1 MNRTKSEINIELEKS
16 LKELS
21 DYKLA
26 LDQSSIVAITDQR
39 GIINYV
45 NENFCKISKYSQQEL
60 LGQDHRIINSGYH
73 PKEFIRDL
81 WVTIANGRIWRGEL
95 KNKAKDGSYYWV
107 DTTIIPFLNEQDKPY
122 QYVAI
127 RADITPRK
135 KVEQELLLLNE
146 ELEMRVKH
154 RTEELESFTY
164 SVSHDLRAP
173 LRAINGYAKMFE
185 EDYIEILDDE
195 AKRLLGV
202 IQDNAKKMGT
212 LIDELL
218 AFSRLG
224 RKELNKSKINTKELT
239 QNIISEYYKSSLE
252 KVDIKIED
260 LPEVIAD
267 YSLMH
272 QVMLNLIS
280 NAFKYSVHVE
290 KPCIEISC
298 KAKDD
303 EIIFFVKDNGAG
315 FDMRYSDKL
324 FGVFQRLHSTHEFD
338 GTGVG
343 LAIVK
348 RIITR
353 HGGRVWAEGEIGKG
367 ATFYFSLPIINE

>member
-1 MNRTKSEINIELEKS
+1 MIKTKNEINLELEKS

-21 DYKLA
+21 DYKFA
-26 LDQSSIVAITDQR
+26 LDQSSIVAITDQK

-45 NENFCKISKYSQQEL
+45 NENFCKISKYSKEEL
-60 LGQDHRIINSGYH
+60 LGKDHRIINSGYH

-81 WVTIANGRIWRGEL
+81 WVTIANGNIWRGEL

-107 DTTIIPFLNEQDKPY
+107 DTTIIPFLNENQKPY
-122 QYVAI
+122 QYIAI
-127 RADITPRK
+127 RADISSRK
-135 KVEQELLLLNE
+135 KVEEELMLLNE
-146 ELEMRVKH
+146 ELEQRVKH
-154 RTEELESFTY
+154 RTEELESFSY

-185 EDYIEILDDE
+185 EDYNKILDNE

-218 AFSRLG
+218 AFSRIG
-224 RKELNKSKINTKELT
+224 RKEFNKVEIDVKLLIEKILNEYFKSALENVEIKINVLHMAK
-239 QNIISEYYKSSLE
+239 
-252 KVDIKIED
+252 
-260 LPEVIAD
+260 AD
-267 YSLMH
+267 YSLLH
-272 QVMLNLIS
+272 QVFLNLIS
-280 NAFKYSVHVE
+280 NAVKYTMKKE
-290 KPCIEISC
+290 KPFIEITSQETH
-298 KAKDD
+298 D
-303 EIIFFVKDNGAG
+303 EVIFSIKDNGAG
-315 FDMRYSDKL
+315 FDMKYSEKL
-324 FGVFQRLHSTHEFD
+324 FGVFQRLHATDEFE

-353 HGGRVWAEGEIGKG
+353 HEGKVWAEGEIGKG
-367 ATFYFSLPIINE
+367 AVFNFSLPKT

>member
-1 MNRTKSEINIELEKS
+1 MIKTKNEINLELEKS

-21 DYKLA
+21 DYKFA
-26 LDQSSIVAITDQR
+26 LDQSSIVAITDQK

-45 NENFCKISKYSQQEL
+45 NENFCKISKYSKEEL
-60 LGQDHRIINSGYH
+60 LGKDHRIINSGYH

-81 WVTIANGRIWRGEL
+81 WVTIANGNIWRGEL

-107 DTTIIPFLNEQDKPY
+107 DTTIIPFLNENQKPY
-122 QYVAI
+122 QYIAI
-127 RADITPRK
+127 RADISSRK
-135 KVEQELLLLNE
+135 KVEEELMLLNE
-146 ELEMRVKH
+146 ELEQRVKH
-154 RTEELESFTY
+154 RTEELESFSY

-185 EDYIEILDDE
+185 EDYNKILDNE

-218 AFSRLG
+218 AFSRIG
-224 RKELNKSKINTKELT
+224 RKEFNKVEIDVKLLIEKILNEYFKSALENVEIKIN
-239 QNIISEYYKSSLE
+239 
-252 KVDIKIED
+252 V
-260 LPEVIAD
+260 LPKAKAD
-267 YSLMH
+267 YSLLH
-272 QVMLNLIS
+272 QVFLNLIS
-280 NAFKYSVHVE
+280 NAVKYTMKKE
-290 KPCIEISC
+290 KPFIEITSQETH
-298 KAKDD
+298 D
-303 EIIFFVKDNGAG
+303 EVIFSIKDNGAG
-315 FDMRYSDKL
+315 FDMKYSEKL
-324 FGVFQRLHSTHEFD
+324 FGVFQRLHATDEFE

-353 HGGRVWAEGEIGKG
+353 HEGKVWAEGEIGKG
-367 ATFYFSLPIINE
+367 AVFNFSLPKT

>member
-1 MNRTKSEINIELEKS
+1 MIKTKNEINLELEKS

-21 DYKLA
+21 DYKFA
-26 LDQSSIVAITDQR
+26 LDQSSIVAITDQK

-45 NENFCKISKYSQQEL
+45 NENFCKISKYSKEEL
-60 LGQDHRIINSGYH
+60 LGKDHRIINSGYH

-81 WVTIANGRIWRGEL
+81 WVTIANGNIWRGEL

-107 DTTIIPFLNEQDKPY
+107 DTTIIPFLNENQKPY
-122 QYVAI
+122 QYIAI
-127 RADITPRK
+127 RADISSRK
-135 KVEQELLLLNE
+135 KVEEELMLLNE
-146 ELEMRVKH
+146 ELEQRVKH
-154 RTEELESFTY
+154 RTEELESFSY

-185 EDYIEILDDE
+185 EDYNKILDNE

-218 AFSRLG
+218 AFSRIG
-224 RKELNKSKINTKELT
+224 RKEFNKVEIDVKLLIEKILNEYFKSALENVEIKINVLHMAK
-239 QNIISEYYKSSLE
+239 
-252 KVDIKIED
+252 
-260 LPEVIAD
+260 AD
-267 YSLMH
+267 YSLLH
-272 QVMLNLIS
+272 QVFLNLIS
-280 NAFKYSVHVE
+280 NAVKYTMKKE
-290 KPCIEISC
+290 KPFIEITSQETH
-298 KAKDD
+298 D
-303 EIIFFVKDNGAG
+303 EVIFSIKDNGAG
-315 FDMRYSDKL
+315 FDMKYSEKL
-324 FGVFQRLHSTHEFD
+324 FGVFQRLHATDEFE

-353 HGGRVWAEGEIGKG
+353 HEGKVWAEGEIGKG
-367 ATFYFSLPIINE
+367 AVFNFSLPKK

>member
-1 MNRTKSEINIELEKS
+1 MVKTKNEINLELEKS

-21 DYKLA
+21 DYKFA
-26 LDQSSIVAITDQR
+26 LDQSSIVAITDQK

-45 NENFCKISKYSQQEL
+45 NDNFCNISKYSREEL

-81 WVTIANGRIWRGEL
+81 WVTIANGKIWRGEL
-95 KNKAKDGSYYWV
+95 KNKAKDGTYYWV
-107 DTTIIPFLNEQDKPY
+107 DTTIIPFLNEKDKPY

-127 RADITPRK
+127 RADITSK
-135 KVEQELLLLNE
+135 KLVEKELLLLNE
-146 ELEMRVKH
+146 ELEIRVKH

-185 EDYIEILDDE
+185 EDYIDKLDDE

-224 RKELNKSKINTKELT
+224 RKELNKTKVNTKELT
-239 QNIISEYYKSSLE
+239 ENIIDEYYKSSLDRLE
-252 KVDIKIED
+252 IKVGD
-260 LPEVIAD
+260 LPEITAD

-272 QVMLNLIS
+272 QVFQNLIS
-280 NAFKYSVHVE
+280 NAIKYSVNAE
-290 KPCIEISC
+290 KPQIEISN
-298 KAKDD
+298 KSDKGK
-303 EIIFFVKDNGAG
+303 IIIFVKDNGAG
-315 FDMRYSDKL
+315 FNMQYANKL
-324 FGVFQRLHSTHEFD
+324 FGVFQRLHSSHEFE

-348 RIITR
+348 RIINR
-353 HGGRVWAEGEIGKG
+353 HGGDVWAEGEIGKG
-367 ATFYFSLPIINE
+367 ATFYFSIPKE